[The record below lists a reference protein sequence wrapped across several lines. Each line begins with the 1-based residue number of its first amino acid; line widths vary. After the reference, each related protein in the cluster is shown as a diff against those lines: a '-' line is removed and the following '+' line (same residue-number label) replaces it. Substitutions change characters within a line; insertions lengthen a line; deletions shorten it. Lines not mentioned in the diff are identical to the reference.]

1 MRGPWTP
8 HAQNPV
14 VVDVRCARAAG
25 PPFAVDGALYR
36 PGQDCSATYGGAV
49 VIARI
54 DELDPLRY
62 AETIVSRVEA
72 PRTGP
77 YRDGL
82 HTVSVS
88 GDTIVLD
95 GKRRYRD
102 LRYVT
107 RLGPWWKARRERRS
121 ALATQ
126 GDGTVPSSNPRSKHR

>member
-1 MRGPWTP
+1 VRGPWTP

-14 VVDVRCARAAG
+14 VVDVRRARAAG
-25 PPFAVDGALYR
+25 PPFVVDGVLYR

-54 DELDPLRY
+54 DALDPLRY
-62 AETIVSRVEA
+62 EETVVARVEA

-107 RLGPWWKARRERRS
+107 RLGRWWKARRARRR
-121 ALATQ
+121 AVA
-126 GDGTVPSSNPRSKHR
+126 P